1 MDVDPP
7 TNSQLPRDENR
18 APTSVHDKCIIPC
31 RGCTERFTVVGDC
44 AAISVWRRCRLLPPR
59 PSTSS
64 YSKRGPITRES
75 TRSDVACLG
84 PRELVGG
91 KPETPPVHSARRRA
105 CKDELRKVGTTCVL
119 AQSCAKGAQSLRAHS
134 EEAVLRNADLWR
146 HLQARPRPRAPALP
160 AGFTLLDVLSVADD
174 HPVEGPVAPHL
185 PRKALGGGCAALSAA
200 TSHAPL
206 TSLATCVLCPLKVQ
220 RRPLPTRRL
229 ALWWLKPASRAHRR
243 WVSHPASSTRN
254 TSRREHPRTDGP
266 LASASAPHTRPA
278 APRLDGA
285 LCALALLHPSVAP
298 PVRAANSARLQ
309 LRAPPTPRA
318 SFPPPGPDL
327 NAHSRPEIISDL
339 WAPWSANRA
348 WRPQCAPPTPRASNS
363 ARRQLRAPPTPRASN
378 SARLQLRAPP
388 TPRAS
393 FPPPGPDLNAHSRP
407 EIISDL
413 WAPWSA
419 NRTPAESPRS
429 CVRTAALLASAPGL
443 PAEHRQV
450 TPVLSAAALA
460 WFRPRPS
467 VSSGPSG
474 SSLSLGSR
482 LVRRHLFLPSAR
494 TLHRPRVPFVPPAI
508 TTAIRIIDA
517 TSPPRL
523 GNIDSLENQCSDT
536 GRTRPCDHLQSP
548 RTHRISDHK
557 PHSVKS
563 PKAPKSPA
571 GASADRSHEC
581 LHESGVRSY
590 GQR

>member
-1 MDVDPP
+1 METLPLAAPAPVDVILLKAGPDNEGVDP
-7 TNSQLPRDENR
+7 L
-18 APTSVHDKCIIPC
+18 
-31 RGCTERFTVVGDC
+31 GC
-44 AAISVWRRCRLLPPR
+44 
-59 PSTSS
+59 
-64 YSKRGPITRES
+64 
-75 TRSDVACLG
+75 

-119 AQSCAKGAQSLRAHS
+119 AQSCAEGAQSLRAHS

-254 TSRREHPRTDGP
+254 TSRREHPRTDGRVV
-266 LASASAPHTRPA
+266 AETRPREIHHA
-278 APRLDGA
+278 RLSPCICVRASHSPGCTPPRRRP
-285 LCALALLHPSVAP
+285 LCASTAPSERGA

-429 CVRTAALLASAPGL
+429 CVRAAALLASAPGL